1 MGDSWEGKSSW
12 AGVGSTKP
20 GRVFV
25 YWVDFTSIG
34 GKVRSVGGGGG
45 SQSNAAKPFIQYSL
59 LCLQVFLKNCYLS
72 NSLGTLRL
80 EPDKCI
86 PRL

>member
-1 MGDSWEGKSSW
+1 MAPFMADSWEGKSSW

-34 GKVRSVGGGGG
+34 GKGGYV
-45 SQSNAAKPFIQYSL
+45 KFKK
-59 LCLQVFLKNCYLS
+59 VFQKEQWKFMLK
-72 NSLGTLRL
+72 
-80 EPDKCI
+80 I
-86 PRL
+86 

>member
-1 MGDSWEGKSSW
+1 MAPFMGNAWEGKSSW

-34 GKVRSVGGGGG
+34 GKWRNWGVIGFFGVGGIGGF
-45 SQSNAAKPFIQYSL
+45 S
-59 LCLQVFLKNCYLS
+59 
-72 NSLGTLRL
+72 SLGSFR
-80 EPDKCI
+80 
-86 PRL
+86 

>member
-34 GKVRSVGGGGG
+34 GKGGYV
-45 SQSNAAKPFIQYSL
+45 KFKK
-59 LCLQVFLKNCYLS
+59 VFQKEQWKFMLK
-72 NSLGTLRL
+72 
-80 EPDKCI
+80 I
-86 PRL
+86 